1 MKTNKTNKTNVAGC
15 CAVALLVVLASAPAG
30 AATEGPYNSFFGTG
44 AGASNSGDYNSNS
57 FFGSY
62 AGNSNTT
69 GYANTF
75 LGYAAGLYNTT
86 GYANTFL
93 GYLAGDSNTT
103 GNYNTF
109 LGTGAGNNNTTGT
122 YNTVLGDVAGSS
134 NTTGSRNVFIGHG
147 AGYGETGSNKL
158 YIDNCLN
165 GNPCDSPFIYGE
177 FDNHLLNINSE
188 VGIAANGAS
197 KSQLHFSLDGS
208 DVGGWLTSVMDNN
221 FFVSSGAT
229 YDATAGGWIQKSAD
243 TKAVMAGS
251 GGLGYRV
258 FTHTGAAVGNSFAPS
273 VRLHIDYSGNVGIN
287 TAAVAGVPISTAT
300 GALLTAGGA
309 WLNSSSRERKEHIQ
323 ALSGAQALQALAEL
337 RPVTYNY
344 KVDAEE
350 KHVGFIAEDVPELLA
365 SKDRKSLSALD
376 IVAVLTKAVQEKS
389 RMVNEQQKMLSNRSA
404 RLRKRAG
411 WSTNRSRCRM
421 NRSRHWKPWP
431 PPWPNSKPK

>member
-1 MKTNKTNKTNVAGC
+1 MRTNKTNVAGS
-15 CAVALLVVLASAPAG
+15 CAVALLLVLASAPAG
-30 AATEGPYNSFFGTG
+30 AATEGTTNNFFGTG
-44 AGASNSGDYNSNS
+44 AGASNTGDNFNN
-57 FFGSY
+57 FFGGW
-62 AGNSNTT
+62 AGTANTT
-69 GYANTF
+69 GNFNIFLGYVAGYLNTTGSNNTF
-75 LGYAAGLYNTT
+75 LGNTAGY
-86 GYANTFL
+86 
-93 GYLAGDSNTT
+93 SNI
-103 GNYNTF
+103 
-109 LGTGAGNNNTTGT
+109 
-122 YNTVLGDVAGSS
+122 
-134 NTTGSRNVFIGHG
+134 TGSGNVFIGYA
-147 AGYGETGSNKL
+147 AGQSETGSNKL
-158 YIDNCLN
+158 YIDNCY
-165 GNPCDSPFIYGE
+165 GSICTSPFIYGE
-177 FDNHLLNINSE
+177 FDNHLLEINGE

-208 DVGGWLTSVMDNN
+208 DVGGWLTSVLENN
-221 FFVSSGAT
+221 FFVSSGAA
-229 YDATAGGWIQKSAD
+229 YDATAGGWVQKSAD

-258 FTHTGAAVGNSFAPS
+258 FTNAGAAVGNSFTPS

-376 IVAVLTKAVQEKS
+376 IVAVLTKAVQEQQQVIEEQRQAMQEQRQASEK
-389 RMVNEQQKMLSNRSA
+389 QQKAFAQQQETLTALTEQVKILQSA
-404 RLRKRAG
+404 GVSSGLIRT
-411 WSTNRSRCRM
+411 SSM
-421 NRSRHWKPWP
+421 NR
-431 PPWPNSKPK
+431 

>member
-1 MKTNKTNKTNVAGC
+1 MKTNQTNVAGC

-30 AATEGPYNSFFGTG
+30 AATEGSSNNFFGTA
-44 AGASNSGDYNSNS
+44 AGASNTGDNFNN
-57 FFGSY
+57 FFGGW
-62 AGNSNTT
+62 AGTANTT
-69 GYANTF
+69 GNFNTF
-75 LGYAAGLYNTT
+75 LGYVT
-86 GYANTFL
+86 GY
-93 GYLAGDSNTT
+93 
-103 GNYNTF
+103 
-109 LGTGAGNNNTTGT
+109 
-122 YNTVLGDVAGSS
+122 S
-134 NTTGSRNVFIGHG
+134 NTTGSNNTFLGNTAGYSNTAGSGNVFIGYA
-147 AGYGETGSNKL
+147 AGQSETGSNKL
-158 YIDNCLN
+158 YIDNCY
-165 GNPCDSPFIYGE
+165 GSVCTSPFIYGE
-177 FDNHLLNINSE
+177 FDNHLLEINGE

-208 DVGGWLTSVMDNN
+208 DVGGWITSVLDNN
-221 FFVSSGAT
+221 FFVSSGAA
-229 YDATAGGWIQKSAD
+229 YDATAGGWVQKSAD

-258 FTHTGAAVGNSFAPS
+258 FTNAGAAVGVNFTPVS
-273 VRLHIDYSGNVGIN
+273 RLHIDYSGNVGIN

-300 GALLTAGGA
+300 GALLTAGGV

-389 RMVNEQQKMLSNRSA
+389 QMVDEQQKMLVEQKHTLEEKSQMLERLAATVA
-404 RLRKRAG
+404 RLEAEMNQLKRRDVVAQ
-411 WSTNRSRCRM
+411 R
-421 NRSRHWKPWP
+421 
-431 PPWPNSKPK
+431 

>member
-1 MKTNKTNKTNVAGC
+1 MKTNKANVAGC

-30 AATEGPYNSFFGTG
+30 ASTEGISNSFFGAG
-44 AGASNSGDYNSNS
+44 AGASNIGSYNNNS
-57 FFGSY
+57 FFGGY
-62 AGNSNTT
+62 AGSSNTTGSSNIFLGNAAGFSNTT
-69 GYANTF
+69 GYYNTF
-75 LGYAAGLYNTT
+75 LGYAAGY
-86 GYANTFL
+86 
-93 GYLAGDSNTT
+93 
-103 GNYNTF
+103 
-109 LGTGAGNNNTTGT
+109 
-122 YNTVLGDVAGSS
+122 S
-134 NTTGSRNVFIGHG
+134 NTTGSGNVFIGYA
-147 AGYGETGSNKL
+147 AGYNETGSDKL

-165 GNPCDSPFIYGE
+165 GYCSFPLIYGE
-177 FDNHLLNINSE
+177 FDNHLLEINGE

-221 FFVSSGAT
+221 FFVSSGAA
-229 YDATAGGWIQKSAD
+229 YDATAGGWVQKSAD

-251 GGLGYRV
+251 GGVGYRV
-258 FTHTGAAVGNSFAPS
+258 FTNTGAAVGNSFSPT

-376 IVAVLTKAVQEKS
+376 IVAVLTKAVQEQQQVIEEQRQAMQEQRQASEK
-389 RMVNEQQKMLSNRSA
+389 QQKAFAQQQETLTALTAQVKVLQSA
-404 RLRKRAG
+404 GESSGLIRTSSLN
-411 WSTNRSRCRM
+411 W
-421 NRSRHWKPWP
+421 
-431 PPWPNSKPK
+431 

>member
-1 MKTNKTNKTNVAGC
+1 MKTNKTNVAGC

-30 AATEGPYNSFFGTG
+30 AATEGASNNFFGTG
-44 AGASNSGDYNSNS
+44 AGASNSGYYNSNS
-57 FFGSY
+57 FFGGE
-62 AGNSNTT
+62 AGYSNTT

-75 LGYAAGLYNTT
+75 LGYAAGWDNTT
-86 GYANTFL
+86 G
-93 GYLAGDSNTT
+93 S
-103 GNYNTF
+103 YNTF
-109 LGTGAGNNNTTGT
+109 LGFTAGSYNTTGS
-122 YNTVLGDVAGSS
+122 YNTFLGNSAGYY
-134 NTTGSRNVFIGHG
+134 NTTGSRNVFIGFA
-147 AGYGETGSNKL
+147 AGYSETGSNKL
-158 YIDNCLN
+158 YIDNCYN
-165 GNPCDSPFIYGE
+165 GCASPFIYGE
-177 FDNHLLNINSE
+177 FDNHLLNINGE

-208 DVGGWLTSVMDNN
+208 DVGGWLTSVTDNN

-258 FTHTGAAVGNSFAPS
+258 FTNTGAAVGNSFAPS

-376 IVAVLTKAVQEKS
+376 IVAVLTKAVQEQKQVVDEQKRTLEEKS
-389 RMVNEQQKMLSNRSA
+389 RMVDEQQKMLVEQKQMSDEQKQALETLAATVAELKAEVNW
-404 RLRKRAG
+404 LKRRDAVAQ
-411 WSTNRSRCRM
+411 R
-421 NRSRHWKPWP
+421 
-431 PPWPNSKPK
+431 